1 MNKCSKITMDH
12 LKNKLPTT
20 LRNWLS
26 LLKTSVISSDTFLPL
41 QSEETI
47 LHYYDH
53 RSCQYEFHI
62 FFIIK
67 LCI

>member
-1 MNKCSKITMDH
+1 MNKCSKIPMDH

-20 LRNWLS
+20 LRNCLS

-41 QSEETI
+41 QSEEST
-47 LHYYDH
+47 LHYYGR
-53 RSCQYEFHI
+53 RSCQYEFQI